1 MDASMESDTLSL
13 VEQMGGMDAS
23 MEVIQP
29 DKRGDIL
36 IPS

>member
-13 VEQMGGMDAS
+13 AEQMGGMDAL